1 MQGDQVKEL
10 FQTKVLW
17 SLVISLYFFSF
28 KNNLLTKNKNKNT
41 KQNKQK
47 KKNQTNKQKEKK
59 NKTKNKNQ
67 PSDCRVS
74 ISARLLSIKWGTGA
88 GYTPLTKN

>member
-17 SLVISLYFFSF
+17 SLVILCIFF
-28 KNNLLTKNKNKNT
+28 LLKTICWPKTKT
-41 KQNKQK
+41 KQKQK
-47 KKNQTNKQKEKK
+47 KNKNQTNKQKEKKKK

-88 GYTPLTKN
+88 GYYTPLTKN